1 MVVVV
6 HAIIVYDVSVER
18 VNKVR
23 IYLKQYLDWMQN
35 SVFEGNITKAKLKEV
50 ELGLKEIIKEKEDSI
65 IIYVSRTERLITR
78 KFIGEPKVEP
88 SNIL

>member
-1 MVVVV
+1 MVYVV
-6 HAIIVYDVSVER
+6 IVYDINVDR

-23 IYLKQYLDWMQN
+23 IFLKQYLDWMQN
-35 SVFEGNITKAKLKEV
+35 SVFEGEITKAKLREV
-50 ELGLKEIIKEKEDSI
+50 ELGLNSLIKKDEDSI
-65 IIYVSRTERLITR
+65 IIYSVRDRALLKE